1 VTQTFRRVAHG
12 LSLVTAGSLVMLFV
26 WLVVVAGSFDV
37 GPRFYE
43 IRYLFLAILA
53 VGLGLSLAGRRL
65 CLAVPPGARGARAWG
80 VLAVTLD
87 GCGLFSAVTNFILA
101 QSGIWLGPVIVLVAV
116 LFSLG
121 ALLLGRVAF
130 HFYLWSLAKHI
141 DDRPLTVRTLTVFWH
156 AVGLTGVIV
165 VVTWF
170 LSFKG
175 MDRPLAQCWLLVI
188 TLAILHWTWRYVR
201 VLFAVRWAVQ
211 EYQPPRPDPADDPDR
226 EYRERYQ
233 QELAEGRVEHDDD

>member
-1 VTQTFRRVAHG
+1 VTPPFRLVPRG
-12 LSLVTAGSLVMLFV
+12 LSLVTAGTVVLVLLWLFML
-26 WLVVVAGSFDV
+26 AATFDV
-37 GPRFYE
+37 VELYSF
-43 IRYLFLAILA
+43 RYVVLAILP
-53 VGLGLSLAGRRL
+53 VGLGMTFVGRCL
-65 CLAVPPGARGARAWG
+65 CLAVPSDARVVRAWA
-80 VLAVTLD
+80 VLAALLD
-87 GCGLFSAVTNFILA
+87 GCGLVSAVTSFVLGQLGVWMGFELTLA
-101 QSGIWLGPVIVLVAV
+101 AV

-121 ALLLGRVAF
+121 GLVLGRVAF

-141 DDRPLTVRTLTVFWH
+141 DDRPLAVRTLTVFWH

-175 MDRPLAQCWLLVI
+175 MDRPLAQCWLLVV

-201 VLFAVRWAVQ
+201 ALFAVRWAVQ

-233 QELAEGRVEHDDD
+233 QGLAEGRVEHDDD